1 MPSTQHSIGKCL
13 LKVCFMRGA
22 CKYWAKPKQ
31 SHKGSY
37 ICKGKRKNNS
47 PVLRTQQNFSAG
59 SMSSTNPDKAGE
71 YVCLGRPRKTDNLY
85 PLERES
91 SGI

>member
-1 MPSTQHSIGKCL
+1 MPSMQRSIGKCL
-13 LKVCFMRGA
+13 LKVCFLSGA

-37 ICKGKRKNNS
+37 TCRGKRKNNS

-59 SMSSTNPDKAGE
+59 SMSHTNPDKT
-71 YVCLGRPRKTDNLY
+71 GRICM
-85 PLERES
+85 
-91 SGI
+91 SGQTPKD